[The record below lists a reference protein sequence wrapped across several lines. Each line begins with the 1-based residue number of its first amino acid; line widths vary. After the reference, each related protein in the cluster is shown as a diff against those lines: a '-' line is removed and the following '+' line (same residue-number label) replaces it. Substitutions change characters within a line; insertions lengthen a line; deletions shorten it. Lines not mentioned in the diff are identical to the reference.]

1 MLPWSHHP
9 WQAGPRPLM
18 CHMVWWLSRRVALR
32 GISCKMA
39 FPNMSSSKVPVF
51 TFHSHSTCCF
61 PSCGCSQE
69 FVFVN
74 YSSLSCSEFSP
85 LILYRSH
92 FPRAALNYCCSCLS
106 HHGRCTGL
114 EFSLQ
119 ATWGYK
125 DPLPGNTVVLHSS
138 SVCNMPASKRPKEPR
153 LLPRTVPTTV
163 TMAKRG

>member
-1 MLPWSHHP
+1 MTKRVVTTILATPASCSHSKNRRYSVSSLKLRTWQYVWANQRNGQLGLWRLMLPWSHHP

-51 TFHSHSTCCF
+51 TFHSHSTCC
-61 PSCGCSQE
+61 GCSQE

-106 HHGRCTGL
+106 H
-114 EFSLQ
+114 
-119 ATWGYK
+119 
-125 DPLPGNTVVLHSS
+125 P
-138 SVCNMPASKRPKEPR
+138 
-153 LLPRTVPTTV
+153 
-163 TMAKRG
+163 